1 MRLRRIV
8 KAETRKLRKI
18 LEKTLKQ
25 YGYTPV
31 MGQHYI
37 WAEGTLPAVL
47 VAHIDT
53 VHPVPPDRIFYD
65 PKERV
70 MWSPQGLGADDR
82 AGVWAILCLLLA
94 GYRPHVLFTDLEEQG
109 GIGAWEAAEEVVL
122 PEGTRYGIEIDR
134 RGKGQAV
141 FYNEGNT
148 DFKEYIC
155 SFGFKEHTGTY
166 SDVAILSPAWG
177 IACVNLSAGYY
188 NEHFTDEYLCLNSL
202 EVTFWAVRRML
213 DEVESAPVFEHIP
226 VCEYDYVCDDWA
238 QLDGLARLWEEGGE
252 K

>member
-1 MRLRRIV
+1 VRLRRII
-8 KAETRKLRKI
+8 KAETPKLRKI
-18 LEKTLKQ
+18 VEKKLKQ
-25 YGYTPV
+25 YGYDPV
-31 MGQHYI
+31 AGQHYI

-47 VAHIDT
+47 VAHMDT
-53 VHPVPPDRIFYD
+53 VHPVPPDQIFYD
-65 PKERV
+65 PKKMV

-82 AGVWAILCLLLA
+82 AGVWAILCLLLG

-122 PEGTRYGIEIDR
+122 PEGTRYGIGIDR

-148 DFKEYIC
+148 AFKEYIC
-155 SFGFKEHTGTY
+155 SFGFKEHTGSF

-177 IACVNLSAGYY
+177 VACANLSAGYY

-213 DEVESAPVFEHIP
+213 DEVESAPVFEHSP
-226 VCEYDYVCDDWA
+226 VYEYDSVYNDWIS
-238 QLDGLARLWEEGGE
+238 WEGE